1 MCVAADA
8 GLSAR
13 IIAALVL
20 ALAAPALHAAADWN
34 VTRLFE
40 MLARERPGRALFK
53 ERKHLAIL
61 DKPVESSG
69 ELVFTPPHTLEKRTV
84 APRPERLL
92 VDRERLTLERGGK
105 THALGLRENP
115 SVAILVESIRG
126 TLAGDLASLTRTY
139 SAGLDGDVAGWRLK
153 LRPLD
158 PSLATLVER
167 IEISGSHAQVRT
179 VEIFQADGDRSVM
192 SLTPAPR

>member
-1 MCVAADA
+1 V
-8 GLSAR
+8 SAR
-13 IIAALVL
+13 VAAALVL
-20 ALAAPALHAAADWN
+20 GFASFAAPGAADWN
-34 VTRLFE
+34 VARLFE
-40 MLARERPGRALFK
+40 MLSREKPARAEFREKKYLAL
-53 ERKHLAIL
+53 L

-84 APRPERLL
+84 FPKPERVL
-92 VDRERLTLERGGK
+92 VDRDRVTLERGGR
-105 THALGLRENP
+105 TFTMGLRENP
-115 SVAILVESIRG
+115 QVAILVESIRG

-139 SAGLDGDVAGWRLK
+139 SAGLEGDAAAWRLK

-167 IEISGSHAQVRT
+167 IEISGSLARVKT

-192 SLTPAPR
+192 SLAPAPR